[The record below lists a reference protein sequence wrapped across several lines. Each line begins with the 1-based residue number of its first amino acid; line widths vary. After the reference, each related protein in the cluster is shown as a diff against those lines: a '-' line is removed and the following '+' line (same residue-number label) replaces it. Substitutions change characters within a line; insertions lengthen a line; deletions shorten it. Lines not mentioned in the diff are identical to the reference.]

1 VKHDLTE
8 TLRNIAE
15 GFIDAAQNRLKLLQS
30 EVGEETD
37 RVLGLLAYLV
47 ITALLVLLALQ
58 LLALVVLTLAWDTPW
73 RTHAM
78 VALTVAAAIAAGFAY
93 RAYLSRKARPKP
105 IFTTSLEELQKDR
118 MALDEV
124 LEKSS

>member
-1 VKHDLTE
+1 MKHDLTE

-30 EVGEETD
+30 EIGEETD
-37 RVLGLLAYLV
+37 RLLILLAWLVVTGLLA
-47 ITALLVLLALQ
+47 LLVLQ

-78 VALTVAAAIAAGFAY
+78 AALAVMAAGATLCAY
-93 RAYLSRKARPKP
+93 RAYVACKARPKP
-105 IFTTSLEELQKDR
+105 VFATSLQELDKDR
-118 MALDEV
+118 AALNEA
-124 LEKSS
+124 LEKP

>member
-1 VKHDLTE
+1 MKHDLTE

-37 RVLGLLAYLV
+37 RLLGLLAWLV
-47 ITALLVLLALQ
+47 ITALLVLLVLQ
-58 LLALVVLTLAWDTPW
+58 LVALVVLTLTWDTPW

-78 VALTVAAAIAAGFAY
+78 VGLTAAAAVAAGFAY
-93 RAYLSRKARPKP
+93 RAYLSCKERPKP

-118 MALDEV
+118 VALDEAM
-124 LEKSS
+124 EKTS

>member
-1 VKHDLTE
+1 MKHDLTE

-37 RVLGLLAYLV
+37 RLLGLLAYLV
-47 ITALLVLLALQ
+47 ITALLALPTLQ
-58 LLALVVLTLAWDTPW
+58 LVALVVLTLTWDTPW

-78 VALTVAAAIAAGFAY
+78 AGLAVAAAVAAGFAY
-93 RAYLSRKARPKP
+93 RTYLSSKARPKP
-105 IFTTSLEELQKDR
+105 IFATSVEELQKDR
-118 MALDEV
+118 LALDEA